1 MLVSFS
7 HRRISWV
14 KRKLLLCLWAFSYF
28 VSFCSAR
35 QTIFDLV
42 GLKYE
47 CIIDYLSLDQIN
59 HG

>member
-1 MLVSFS
+1 M
-7 HRRISWV
+7 
-14 KRKLLLCLWAFSYF
+14 KRKLLFCLCTCSYF

-42 GLKYE
+42 GLEYE

>member
-1 MLVSFS
+1 MG
-7 HRRISWV
+7 
-14 KRKLLLCLWAFSYF
+14 KLGEEKATTFLCAFSYF
-28 VSFCSAR
+28 VSFYSAR

-59 HG
+59 RG